1 MGLHRLSEC
10 VRCLQSLL
18 CDLSSSAPASAGP
31 GAAASRGP
39 QDPLCIDE
47 SSHLES
53 VRLRS
58 WRGMQCCRR
67 CRKASEFTPGLQP
80 PMVPSW
86 ASASA
91 PCQPARCVCVC
102 VVLPA
107 SHRPCQALLP
117 DTLWSPGLGGHHYCI
132 LLSAKAETKQT
143 TQSRVL
149 SLRELSPTWP
159 GLQKSHM
166 GSGVGT

>member
-10 VRCLQSLL
+10 VRCLQSPLR
-18 CDLSSSAPASAGP
+18 DLSSSAPASAGP
-31 GAAASRGP
+31 GAAASRSP

-53 VRLRS
+53 VRLWS

-67 CRKASEFTPGLQP
+67 CRKAVS
-80 PMVPSW
+80 SHR
-86 ASASA
+86 ASSRPWCLLRLRHQHHASLHD
-91 PCQPARCVCVC
+91 VCVC

-117 DTLWSPGLGGHHYCI
+117 DTLWSPGLGGHQNCI
-132 LLSAKAETKQT
+132 VLSAKAETKQT

-149 SLRELSPTWP
+149 SLRELSTTWP
-159 GLQKSHM
+159 GLQKGHM